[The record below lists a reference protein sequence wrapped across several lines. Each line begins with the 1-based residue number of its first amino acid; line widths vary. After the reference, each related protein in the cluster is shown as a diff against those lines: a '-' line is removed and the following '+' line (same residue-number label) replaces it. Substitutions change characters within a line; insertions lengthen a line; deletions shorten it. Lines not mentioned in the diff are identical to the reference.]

1 MTRKSKPIHFEL
13 IVQNLILIFGLS
25 LVFIIVSYSTLRH
38 QGISELSGNLRNS
51 VNLIDYNCR
60 ESLLLKDYESVR
72 QTVAAISEKIPFRI
86 TIIQENGTVIADN
99 QSDYRVLENHL
110 HRVEIQNA
118 IKDGVGKSIRYSD
131 TVHSNLI
138 YLGIPVFNESS
149 IIGFIRVSSPVSEVT
164 RNIYSMMKKIIFIDI
179 IFFLITVFVSHTML
193 IRFTAPLDAIS
204 LASKKVAAG
213 DFSVRLFNPGDS
225 EISEL
230 IKNFNY
236 MSSRLDDL
244 FSQVISEKEQA
255 QSIFSSVNEGIM
267 LLGVDGLI
275 KEVNKSFNTISGS
288 TIQLKGRY
296 YWEVLRNRDLISLIK
311 KSSESKKNLVE
322 EIGYGGKSFICS
334 CNFITSKNEKVLI
347 ISDMTK
353 LKNLENLK
361 KDFVANVSHEL
372 RTPLTAI
379 KGFIETLLDDK
390 TEADDDFSYLQIIA
404 RHTDRM
410 INIVNDLLILSE
422 VEKKDS
428 GVTFESVD
436 LMKIAETIGVMFTE
450 KLKNKSLVFKVIGSG
465 SFIVKADAYRIEQLF
480 INLIDNAIKYTD
492 SGSITVSFIQDGN
505 SVIINCI
512 DTGIGINLSVID
524 TDRLFERFF
533 VVDSSRSRKTGG
545 TGLGLSIVKHIVL
558 LHGGEIKLKS
568 LPGVGTTVSVILPL
582 NM

>member
-1 MTRKSKPIHFEL
+1 LTRKSKPIHFEL

>member
-1 MTRKSKPIHFEL
+1 M
-13 IVQNLILIFGLS
+13 
-25 LVFIIVSYSTLRH
+25 FIIVSYSTLRH
-38 QGISELSGNLRNS
+38 LGISELSGNLRNT

-60 ESLLLKDYESVR
+60 DSLLSNDYESVR
-72 QTVAAISEKIPFRI
+72 HTVAAISEKIPFRI
-86 TIIQENGTVIADN
+86 TIIQENGSVIADN

-118 IKDGVGKSIRYSD
+118 IKNGFGESIRYSE
-131 TVHSNLI
+131 TVHKNLI
-138 YLGIPVFNESS
+138 YVGIPVLNQSS

-164 RNIYSMMKKIIFIDI
+164 KNIYSMMKKIVFIDI
-179 IFFLITVFVSHTML
+179 IFFLITIFVSHTML

-213 DFSVRLFNPGDS
+213 DFSVRLFNSGDS
-225 EISEL
+225 EINEL

-255 QSIFSSVNEGIM
+255 QSIFSSVTEGIM

-322 EIGYGGKSFICS
+322 EIAYSGKSFICS

-390 TEADDDFSYLQIIA
+390 TEVDDDFSYLQIIA

-428 GVTFESVD
+428 AVTFESVD
-436 LMKIAETIGVMFTE
+436 LMKIVETIGVMFTE
-450 KLKNKSLVFKVIGSG
+450 KLKNKSLAFKVIGSG
-465 SFIVKADAYRIEQLF
+465 NFIIQADAYRLEQLF

-492 SGSITVSFIQDGN
+492 SGSITVSFIQEGN
-505 SVIINCI
+505 SVIIKCI

-568 LPGVGTTVSVILPL
+568 LPGVGTTVSVILPHNL
-582 NM
+582 